1 MNSSVY
7 QHGHGIVMIPL
18 KGPIV
23 IMFIVMF
30 IMNIVLVNFYCFS
43 PRYKP
48 NLGGEKTHEYN
59 ISNSKSF
66 KLWKNES
73 LQNTDIY
80 LQWLQ
85 NDFYHFVILDFTS
98 FTLSVNYADFSAHS
112 N

>member
-1 MNSSVY
+1 MKHHNDIEITINLNMNSSVY

-48 NLGGEKTHEYN
+48 NLRGEKTHEYN

-66 KLWKNES
+66 K
-73 LQNTDIY
+73 
-80 LQWLQ
+80 
-85 NDFYHFVILDFTS
+85 
-98 FTLSVNYADFSAHS
+98 
-112 N
+112 

>member
-1 MNSSVY
+1 MKHHNDIEITINLNMNSSVY

-48 NLGGEKTHEYN
+48 NLRGEKTNEFTTFDLN
-59 ISNSKSF
+59 LLNNE
-66 KLWKNES
+66 KL
-73 LQNTDIY
+73 I
-80 LQWLQ
+80 
-85 NDFYHFVILDFTS
+85 HVR
-98 FTLSVNYADFSAHS
+98 
-112 N
+112 

>member
-1 MNSSVY
+1 MTIEITINLNMNSSVY

-59 ISNSKSF
+59 ISNLKSF
-66 KLWKNES
+66 KS
-73 LQNTDIY
+73 
-80 LQWLQ
+80 
-85 NDFYHFVILDFTS
+85 
-98 FTLSVNYADFSAHS
+98 
-112 N
+112 